1 MRIMTMML
9 VGVTSGF
16 LGITNANAGI
26 IFQQPQLIPG
36 GYESDAASQAFDDF
50 QFSSPISIIDKID
63 WEGNITTGKQAS
75 GFQLEIYS
83 DSGGRPGSLI
93 YVEDLSF
100 TQTLLEDDGP
110 SQNYGYS
117 AILENPFGA
126 NGGSRYWISI
136 VAADSPSSDG
146 ILYGWDLGKNGNNI
160 SYIGDGSYPPGL
172 IQLNSDFA
180 FTLEGTVQTPAVPEP
195 NTSILMA
202 LGIVVWMGHWCLRRR
217 P

>member
-110 SQNYGYS
+110 SKKLWVFGHTRKPVRGERREQVLDFHRRGGFT
-117 AILENPFGA
+117 IL
-126 NGGSRYWISI
+126 
-136 VAADSPSSDG
+136 
-146 ILYGWDLGKNGNNI
+146 
-160 SYIGDGSYPPGL
+160 
-172 IQLNSDFA
+172 
-180 FTLEGTVQTPAVPEP
+180 
-195 NTSILMA
+195 
-202 LGIVVWMGHWCLRRR
+202 
-217 P
+217 